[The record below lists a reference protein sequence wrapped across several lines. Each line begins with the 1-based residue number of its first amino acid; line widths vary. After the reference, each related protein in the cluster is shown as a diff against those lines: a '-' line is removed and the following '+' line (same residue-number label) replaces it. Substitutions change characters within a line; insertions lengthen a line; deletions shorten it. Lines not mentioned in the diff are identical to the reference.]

1 MDLTDFLSPR
11 TRRLVGTLA
20 PRAAAASV
28 PTIDPLEAEIEAA
41 LSAPQEPPPP
51 VASLP
56 QRVVDAASNAT
67 LGGLAVVGNA
77 LDLPGSMVR
86 DVLTLNNPLDQLL
99 DPFGDSGRVSGR
111 DLLTQWGVT
120 EKNDPNAWELADVA
134 GFGVEVLADPL
145 TYLGGVGVA
154 TKAGKLAKAADAT
167 AEIAELAKLAKQ
179 GRRVTELKST
189 LRDIIPKLN
198 PAKQTDLEIAAGA
211 AGLKL
216 DDVLDQPL
224 KAGMNWGLPF
234 TEGVDTSFLGLG
246 PRADEIVFGALDTAG
261 DWLGG
266 TYPARVAKSLFQQR
280 YGGKVTPPEQA
291 VESAR
296 YDLQKRGKT
305 EADQIGSQLRRDY
318 DEPYRQFLK
327 EIGAEAEPYMVPGA
341 DVDYGF
347 GDVVRAKD
355 RNNYGRVMDV
365 KPDGAMVHFR
375 SPEGHEADVF
385 LPHDQLEMAFA
396 KGTPEANSLM
406 DKQRFGTFDRIITYA
421 AEAVRPDGTPDVDGA
436 ITRVLGEMGQGL
448 SPNFRE
454 NIAALADELK
464 VQQDERTNSFLEW
477 GGKAEKMGP
486 GVGYSTRQA
495 TPAGV
500 SDTKLSSEIVDPKV
514 LSINPEQAMHR
525 SEPIAYLP
533 REVIHELQADPA
545 LRVDIDADGWE
556 TGYREAVQEVLAK
569 YGDDLDREM
578 AGPPRRLSERNRG
591 FLRELYDDPK
601 ALKEKLKLADGYWAA
616 RELQDAGK
624 ALDPEDAAKLPE
636 MKAAATELWDT
647 LRTPAGR
654 EKRAEE
660 LVQYINGIE
669 IEKAAPKAAKAA
681 KAAPGVPPPPLE
693 KAATTA
699 DTAIDDLI
707 AKYEKAPDGDGLGQK
722 MDFYDQWQNAI
733 AKKVSEVEPPQG
745 WEIDID
751 RGAWSTYVTWT
762 KEVADEAGDTYEATV
777 KVRISNHDS
786 PGTSGR
792 IPADIDIQLGRR
804 DGGAVDPTAS
814 DAMSKLP
821 ELFTAK
827 EREIAGEAAAAPP
840 VSPAVAPNS
849 ASAAT
854 LKAKRTAAGLPEERL
869 YQRTGLKDAVEG
881 IYGVTR
887 ATQNLKAIHQVFL
900 ENLVDKSDPNV
911 ISVPEAF
918 RAITGPG
925 GGSRL
930 DVDRALAKFAE
941 QVSKTPDELGSL
953 YVPKTIVA
961 AANGLWRTVDE
972 PQWLKAITE
981 VTDGLTQWFK
991 NNVTL
996 PFPAFSVRNLTSG
1009 QYLNVAS
1016 GEVTTTADLAKY
1028 RKSFEEAWGA
1038 VDKPDDLLVREME
1051 AGGVMGRMGFMDAE
1065 LHPGTMDDSQTI
1077 VPKGLFSKDAAL
1089 GALREGWAD
1098 TALLPNQAADAVDW
1112 LGQRFG
1118 VDFSRG
1124 ADVVRKT
1131 TDPIRKGWG
1140 AWMNTGARAN
1150 HIVEWMNRATM
1161 FRYLRKKGWTID
1173 AAAAKVKE
1181 LHFDYSELAPAE
1193 RLVFRRLMPFYRF
1206 TRGMVPLALK
1216 TLANHPGGV
1225 MAKTIQAA
1233 NAGRGQ
1239 MATTPDYIGETA
1251 SIPLGTSEDGTQR
1264 YITGLG
1270 LPFEDPLSF
1279 LNANPIYDPG
1289 GAIQGGLLEV
1299 GSRLNPLVKAPLE
1312 WMTGESFFQRGPYGG
1327 RELDDLDPTIGR
1339 TLANVAGLDE
1349 PVRWP
1354 GSEGMEFVLA
1364 NSPYSRLATTAR
1376 QLTDRRKWDY
1386 LGLPAL
1392 VPFLSGV
1399 RISDV
1404 SPAAQDAILR
1414 ERSGA
1419 LARDLGAERF
1429 VRTYIP
1435 EDRLAAMTPEQ
1446 RAAAEEYVQLWKVLA
1461 DRAKQRKAMQEA
1473 GR

>member
-189 LRDIIPKLN
+189 LRDIIKLN
-198 PAKQTDLEIAAGA
+198 PAKQTDLAIAAEA

-246 PRADEIVFGALDTAG
+246 PKADEIVFGALDTAG

-318 DEPYRQFLK
+318 DEPYRQFLE

-448 SPNFRE
+448 SPDFRE

-464 VQQDERTNSFLEW
+464 VQQDKRTNSFLEW

-545 LRVDIDADGWE
+545 LRIDIDADDWE
-556 TGYREAVQEVLAK
+556 TGYRGAVQEVLAK
-569 YGDDLDREM
+569 YGDDIDREM

-591 FLRELYDDPK
+591 FLRELSDDPK

-616 RELQDAGK
+616 RELLDAGK

-636 MKAAATELWDT
+636 MEAAATELWDT
-647 LRTPAGR
+647 LRTAGR

-669 IEKAAPKAAKAA
+669 IEKAAPKAATG
-681 KAAPGVPPPPLE
+681 PDVPPPP
-693 KAATTA
+693 
-699 DTAIDDLI
+699 
-707 AKYEKAPDGDGLGQK
+707 G
-722 MDFYDQWQNAI
+722 
-733 AKKVSEVEPPQG
+733 VESPP
-745 WEIDID
+745 
-751 RGAWSTYVTWT
+751 
-762 KEVADEAGDTYEATV
+762 
-777 KVRISNHDS
+777 
-786 PGTSGR
+786 
-792 IPADIDIQLGRR
+792 
-804 DGGAVDPTAS
+804 
-814 DAMSKLP
+814 
-821 ELFTAK
+821 
-827 EREIAGEAAAAPP
+827 AAPP
-840 VSPAVAPNS
+840 
-849 ASAAT
+849 AAT

-941 QVSKTPDELGSL
+941 QVDKTPDELGSL

-1435 EDRLAAMTPEQ
+1435 EERLASMTPEQ

>member
-11 TRRLVGTLA
+11 TRRLVGALA

-41 LSAPQEPPPP
+41 LSAPQEPPPAPP

-154 TKAGKLAKAADAT
+154 TKAGKLAKAVDAT
-167 AEIAELAKLAKQ
+167 AEIAELGKLAKQ
-179 GRRVTELKST
+179 GRRVTELGST
-189 LRDIIPKLN
+189 LDDIIKLN
-198 PAKQTDLEIAAGA
+198 PAKQSDLELAAEA

-224 KAGMNWGLPF
+224 RAGMNWGLPF
-234 TEGVDTSFLGLG
+234 TEGVNTSTLGLG
-246 PRADEIVFGALDTAG
+246 PKADLAVAGALDTAG
-261 DWLGG
+261 DWLGS
-266 TYPARVAKSLFQQR
+266 TYPVRVAKSLFQQQ

-291 VESAR
+291 IESTR
-296 YDLQKRGKT
+296 YHLQKQGK
-305 EADQIGSQLRRDY
+305 ADASRTADQLRRDY
-318 DEPYRQFLK
+318 DEPYRQFLE
-327 EIGAEAEPYMVPGA
+327 EIGEEVEPPPAVGV

-355 RNNYGRVMDV
+355 RNNYGRVLEV
-365 KPDGAMVHFR
+365 KPDGALVHFR

-406 DKQRFGTFDRIITYA
+406 DRQRFGTFDRIITYA
-421 AEAVRPDGTPDVDGA
+421 AEAVTPDGKPDVAGA
-436 ITRVLGEMGQGL
+436 ITRVLGEMGERL
-448 SPNFRE
+448 SPDLRE
-454 NIAALADELK
+454 QIDALAAEGRAQLDK
-464 VQQDERTNSFLEW
+464 RTSSFMEW
-477 GGKAEKMGP
+477 GGKAEKLGP
-486 GVGYSTRQA
+486 GIGYVTRQA

-500 SDTKLSSEIVDPKV
+500 KDTKLSSEIVDPAV
-514 LSINPEQAMHR
+514 LSFNPEQAMHR

-533 REVIHELQADPA
+533 REVVHDLQADPA
-545 LRVDIDADGWE
+545 IRIDIDADDWE
-556 TGYREAVQEVLAK
+556 SGYRGAVETVLAK

-578 AGPPRRLSERNRG
+578 AGPPRRISERHRG

-616 RELQDAGK
+616 RELLDAGK
-624 ALDPEDAAKLPE
+624 ALDPSDAAKLPE
-636 MKAAATELWDT
+636 MEAAATELWDT
-647 LRTPAGR
+647 LRTAGR

-669 IEKAAPKAAKAA
+669 IERAAPKTA
-681 KAAPGVPPPPLE
+681 KAAPDVPPPPGVE
-693 KAATTA
+693 VPTPGPAQTP
-699 DTAIDDLI
+699 
-707 AKYEKAPDGDGLGQK
+707 AP
-722 MDFYDQWQNAI
+722 
-733 AKKVSEVEPPQG
+733 
-745 WEIDID
+745 
-751 RGAWSTYVTWT
+751 
-762 KEVADEAGDTYEATV
+762 
-777 KVRISNHDS
+777 
-786 PGTSGR
+786 
-792 IPADIDIQLGRR
+792 
-804 DGGAVDPTAS
+804 
-814 DAMSKLP
+814 
-821 ELFTAK
+821 
-827 EREIAGEAAAAPP
+827 
-840 VSPAVAPNS
+840 
-849 ASAAT
+849 T
-854 LKAKRTAAGLPEERL
+854 LKARRTAAGLPKERL
-869 YQRTGLKDAVEG
+869 YQRTGLTDIAEG
-881 IYGVTR
+881 IHGVTR

-900 ENLVDKSDPNV
+900 ENLVDKADPNV

-941 QVSKTPDELGSL
+941 QVGKTPDELSSL
-953 YVPKTIVA
+953 YVPKTVVA

-1028 RKSFEEAWGA
+1028 RKSFEEAWNA
-1038 VDKPDDLLVREME
+1038 IDNPKDTLVREME
-1051 AGGVMGRMGFMDAE
+1051 FGGVMGPRGHMDTD
-1065 LHPGTMDDSQTI
+1065 LNPGTATDQGTI
-1077 VPKGLFSKDAAL
+1077 VPQGLFSKDAAL
-1089 GALREGWAD
+1089 GALREGWAN
-1098 TALLPNQAADAVDW
+1098 TALQPNAAADAVDW
-1112 LGQRFG
+1112 IGKRFG
-1118 VDFSRG
+1118 RDFSSG
-1124 ADVVRKT
+1124 ADVVRKA

-1150 HIVEWMNRATM
+1150 HIAEWLNRATM

-1206 TRGMVPLALK
+1206 TRGMIPLTLK
-1216 TLANHPGGV
+1216 TLVNHPGGV

-1289 GAIQGGLLEV
+1289 GAIQGGLLEA

-1435 EDRLAAMTPEQ
+1435 EDRLAAMSPEQ

-1461 DRAKQRKAMQEA
+1461 DRAKQRKAMREA